1 MNNKTN
7 SSTPITTHNPPATS
21 FTHSFSQLSSIT
33 SLLGVGF
40 AAPFKGTA
48 TEESIAAITTPGP
61 LIQVELPPTPSSI
74 LKEYNI
80 WTNSTNSN
88 LIPQHLFPQWTFPPM
103 VAALSTLPFPMTSI
117 LNQGCKLIMH
127 GTLPINETMQVTA
140 QLIEVTR
147 ETKKIKITTK
157 ITTSTEKNG
166 LACTAYVYA
175 VIPQKTKPTPS
186 LPSTLPTPIQKRQ
199 AATVPIDSIL
209 VAEHALQHS
218 SGRHY
223 AYLSGDFNPIHSLE
237 FYAKM
242 AGFPSMILHGFAQM
256 ALTQED
262 IIKSRCGGNSL
273 LLKEFDVRFVA
284 PLVLPGKMLV
294 WIDDVTSSVFVTSEE
309 GVVTLIGTFVLG
321 MYGNA
326 KL

>member
-1 MNNKTN
+1 
-7 SSTPITTHNPPATS
+7 
-21 FTHSFSQLSSIT
+21 
-33 SLLGVGF
+33 
-40 AAPFKGTA
+40 
-48 TEESIAAITTPGP
+48 
-61 LIQVELPPTPSSI
+61 
-74 LKEYNI
+74 
-80 WTNSTNSN
+80 
-88 LIPQHLFPQWTFPPM
+88 
-103 VAALSTLPFPMTSI
+103 
-117 LNQGCKLIMH
+117 
-127 GTLPINETMQVTA
+127 MQVTA

-186 LPSTLPTPIQKRQ
+186 LSSTLPTPIQKRQ